1 MMAKDAQRELLLLLS
16 IDIVGSAAFKDRSG
30 QSQANPIWVSAFA
43 AFYTEVPRLLAEALE
58 QVNAGQSQPLPAA
71 RLWKAIG
78 DQLVFLARPQTPEEL
93 ECYCLAFLRCLKAA
107 DDQLGQAW
115 GFALH
120 GVAWAF
126 EEGGANVTYH
136 FGDLQLDGPM
146 GFDLIGPDVDLGFR
160 LMSLAPPGE
169 VLAPLEFK
177 NLLPQKR
184 LRLELDGEASLKG
197 IRMDPYPLLKLH
209 EVDVD

>member
-1 MMAKDAQRELLLLLS
+1 MAEDAQRELLLLLS
-16 IDIVGSAAFKDRSG
+16 IDIVGSAAYKDSSG
-30 QSQANPIWVSAFA
+30 HSQDKPIWVSAFA

-58 QVNAGQSQPLPAA
+58 QVNAGQPQALPAA

-78 DQLVFLARPQTPEEL
+78 DQLVFVVRPQTPQEL
-93 ECYCLAFLRCLKAA
+93 ELYCLAFLRALKAA
-107 DDQLGQAW
+107 AIQLGQDW

-126 EEGGANVTYH
+126 EEGGANVTYR

-160 LMSLAPPGE
+160 LVSLAPPGE
-169 VLAPLEFK
+169 VLVPLALRT
-177 NLLPQKR
+177 LLPQQK
-184 LRLELDGEASLKG
+184 LRLKLIGEASLKG
-197 IRMDPYPLLKLH
+197 IKLDPYPLLQLH
-209 EVDVD
+209 ELDDG